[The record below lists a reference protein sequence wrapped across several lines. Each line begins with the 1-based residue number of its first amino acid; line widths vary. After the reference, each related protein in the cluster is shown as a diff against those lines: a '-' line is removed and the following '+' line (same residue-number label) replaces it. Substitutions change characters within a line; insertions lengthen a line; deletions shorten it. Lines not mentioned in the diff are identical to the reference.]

1 VPAYIEELRTQVQ
14 AALGE
19 RVRLYAALADEVA
32 VETDAAA
39 LLETART
46 LRDDPR
52 LKFELLMDLAA
63 VDYLDYGRTE
73 WRTSSATASGFSRG
87 VNHAAPH
94 THPSGKRFAVAYQ
107 LLSITHNRRLRLR
120 VWCEDSEDPVL
131 DSVTPVWAGADWFE
145 REAFDLFGI
154 LFRGHADL
162 RRILTDYGFVGHP
175 FRKDFPL
182 IGNVEVRYDPLA
194 KRVVYEPVSI
204 EPRTLVPRVI
214 RHDNRYDPA
223 LQDVPRNQREPDLGD
238 LPREKRGS

>member
-1 VPAYIEELRTQVQ
+1 MPAYIEELRTDLQ

-19 RVRLYAALADEVA
+19 RVRLYDSLPDEVA
-32 VETDAAA
+32 IETDAAS

-52 LKFELLMDLAA
+52 LRFEMLMDLSA

-73 WRTSSATASGFSRG
+73 WRTNAATVTGFSRG
-87 VNHAAPH
+87 VNRAAAH

-107 LLSITHNRRLRLR
+107 LLSITHNHRLRLR

-204 EPRTLVPRVI
+204 EARTLVPRVI

-223 LQDVPRNQREPDLGD
+223 LHD
-238 LPREKRGS
+238 LPRKEG

>member
-1 VPAYIEELRTQVQ
+1 MPAYIEELRAQLQ

-19 RVRLYAALADEVA
+19 RVRLYDSLPDEVA
-32 VETDAAA
+32 IETDAAA

-52 LKFELLMDLAA
+52 LKFEMLMDLSA

-73 WRTSSATASGFSRG
+73 WRTNAATVTGFSRG
-87 VNHAAPH
+87 VNRAAPH
-94 THPSGKRFAVAYQ
+94 TPPSGKRVAVAYQ

-204 EPRTLVPRVI
+204 EARTLVPRVI

-223 LQDVPRNQREPDLGD
+223 LHD
-238 LPREKRGS
+238 LPRQEG

>member
-1 VPAYIEELRTQVQ
+1 VPAAFIEELSARVQ

-19 RVRLYAALADEVA
+19 RVRRYDSLPDELSIELEAAQLLEVA
-32 VETDAAA
+32 
-39 LLETART
+39 RI
-46 LRDDPR
+46 LRDDPSLR
-52 LKFELLMDLAA
+52 FEMLMDVAG
-63 VDYLDYGRTE
+63 VDYLDYARTE
-73 WRTSSATASGFSRG
+73 WRTSSATVTGFSRG
-87 VNHAAPH
+87 VNRAAAH
-94 THPSGKRFAVAYQ
+94 TLSGNRRFAAVYQ
-107 LLSITHNRRLRLR
+107 LLSITHNQRLRMR
-120 VWCEDSEDPVL
+120 VWCEDAEDPVL
-131 DSVTPVWAGADWFE
+131 DSVTPIWAGADWFE

-154 LFRGHADL
+154 LFRGHTDL

-223 LQDVPRNQREPDLGD
+223 LYD
-238 LPREKRGS
+238 LPRKDG